1 MFYGLVIICSACSVC
16 LECFQN
22 NCGNYKFPQDQQ
34 VLLSIPRPSSACP
47 VSGWFI
53 VIHNMGVFVLPTT
66 TLREGSIYWN
76 DLHHIICRWPG
87 NYAQAWPLSCPYCA
101 EADRLHMLFV
111 KMKGGHFSSH
121 CDILHTKLPHYYTW
135 NRRTWT
141 LPYVGMSDVRVSCGG
156 DQGRLGFIILPT
168 QVLPLSRVGR
178 GVL

>member
-1 MFYGLVIICSACSVC
+1 MFYGLVIICSVCSVC

-22 NCGNYKFPQDQQ
+22 NCGNYNFPQDQQ
-34 VLLSIPRPSSACP
+34 VLVPIPRPSSTCP
-47 VSGWFI
+47 VSGWFS

-87 NYAQAWPLSCPYCA
+87 NYAQAWPLSCPCCA
-101 EADRLHMLFV
+101 EADRLCMLFV
-111 KMKGGHFSSH
+111 KMKGGRLSSH

-141 LPYVGMSDVRVSCGG
+141 LPYVGMSDVCVSCGG

-168 QVLPLSRVGR
+168 QVLPLSGGGG